1 MCIRD
6 RREALAGAEPSQRR
20 ELLSDHVAAL
30 VAKVMGLSS
39 PQELDATTGFFQF
52 GMDSLMTVTLQR
64 ALSESLGEQLPTSV
78 VFDYPTVEAL
88 TGYLAST
95 LPEMVDATEEA
106 PDDSFDELSEDELLK
121 ALSERLG

>member
-1 MCIRD
+1 
-6 RREALAGAEPSQRR
+6 
-20 ELLSDHVAAL
+20 
-30 VAKVMGLSS
+30 
-39 PQELDATTGFFQF
+39 
-52 GMDSLMTVTLQR
+52 MTVTLQR